1 MWKIIHYFRNS
12 EQPHQSSSWKTKKLQ
27 MWFLWK
33 MLHSI
38 RIFEETHKN
47 GSWRPKKS
55 WMWVLWEA
63 FSYIRQFEITHK
75 AILDGRKNQNC
86 DSCSKSFFSKGQ
98 LTFDKS
104 HQNSSWSANN
114 VIISYCR
121 KYIHFQDHIV
131 TFLIF
136 SDYAII
142 FLTPMLMYDT
152 IALIPTSYN
161 TRRASH
167 LWCSRCPK
175 SGFVGT
181 QNHMALCLYGIFFSI
196 WICICSK
203 SNCTFLHFVLWKFI
217 K

>member
-1 MWKIIHYFRNS
+1 
-12 EQPHQSSSWKTKKLQ
+12 

-63 FSYIRQFEITHK
+63 FSYIWQFEITHK
-75 AILDGRKNQNC
+75 AILDGRKDQNC

-98 LTFDKS
+98 LTNHIKIAHDQQIMS
-104 HQNSSWSANN
+104 
-114 VIISYCR
+114 ISYCR

-136 SDYAII
+136 SDYAIV

-167 LWCSRCPK
+167 LWCSRYPK

-181 QNHMALCLYGIFFSI
+181 QNHMAL
-196 WICICSK
+196 WH
-203 SNCTFLHFVLWKFI
+203 FL
-217 K
+217 

>member
-1 MWKIIHYFRNS
+1 
-12 EQPHQSSSWKTKKLQ
+12 
-27 MWFLWK
+27 

-75 AILDGRKNQNC
+75 ANHDGQKDQNC
-86 DSCSKSFFSKGQ
+86 DSCSTKSFFSKGQ

-114 VIISYCR
+114 VMPRSYSNFSN
-121 KYIHFQDHIV
+121 FQWLRHSFSYPYANVWMILLLSSPLHI
-131 TFLIF
+131 TLEEPLIC
-136 SDYAII
+136 DVAG
-142 FLTPMLMYDT
+142 
-152 IALIPTSYN
+152 AQN
-161 TRRASH
+161 RV
-167 LWCSRCPK
+167 LWVLK
-175 SGFVGT
+175 IT
-181 QNHMALCLYGIFFSI
+181 WLYGIFFSI